1 MEKKQKREYV
11 EPRITRV
18 EFDPEVSAAKG
29 CKKRRSTTGPR
40 NEIEGCVSPNVCKEV
55 GS

>member
-1 MEKKQKREYV
+1 MIEKEKRKYEKP
-11 EPRITRV
+11 EITRV

-29 CKKRRSTTGPR
+29 CKKRRSTVGSR
-40 NEIEGCVSPNVCKEV
+40 NEIEGCVSPNQCKEV